1 MKFFPAVLVLALSA
15 STAQGVQGSS
25 HDHQHPGGTTGQP
38 LGKGPSFRLIDQHNR
53 AFRLEDLKGK
63 VAFVTFLYTSCTTVC
78 PVIMMKFLDVQK
90 AIGDRA
96 GKDLCFIAITVD
108 PERDTPQALRR
119 FAAKWK
125 VGSPGWTFLTGRPE
139 EIAQAAKSYGVSYRK
154 LPDGE
159 IEHSAVTFL
168 VDRKGMTRSAYGLT
182 AGVDRMAGDARIIL
196 LEQL

>member
-1 MKFFPAVLVLALSA
+1 VKCFPLVLALALSA
-15 STAQGVQGSS
+15 WTGHGAQGSS
-25 HDHQHPGGTTGQP
+25 HDHQHPGGTGQP
-38 LGKGPSFRLIDQHNR
+38 LGKAPSFRLIDQHNR

-78 PVIMMKFLDVQK
+78 PVIMTKFLGVQK
-90 AIGDRA
+90 AMRDRV
-96 GKDLCFIAITVD
+96 GKDVCFVAITVD
-108 PERDTPQALRR
+108 LERDTPQALRR

-125 VGSPGWTFLTGRPE
+125 VVSPGWIFLTGRPE

-168 VDRKGMTRSAYGLT
+168 VDRKGKTRSVYGLT
-182 AGVDRMAGDARIIL
+182 AGVDRMAGDARMIL
-196 LEQL
+196 LERL